1 MLSMEPKSEGI
12 SAQAGAKFRVPGMPP
27 PNVIHA
33 EGPDDLMT
41 AIDAA
46 RILGLSVDMVRR
58 LAKDGRLPFMSTIR
72 GVRLFRRANVE
83 ALAYQRANRG
93 DGGEDSVKQRA
104 KPANKRHNR
113 F

>member
-1 MLSMEPKSEGI
+1 
-12 SAQAGAKFRVPGMPP
+12 MPP
-27 PNVIHA
+27 PTTSQA

-83 ALAYQRANRG
+83 ELAYQRANRKG
-93 DGGEDSVKQRA
+93 REDASVNQAA
-104 KPANKRHNR
+104 KPANKRQHR

>member
-1 MLSMEPKSEGI
+1 
-12 SAQAGAKFRVPGMPP
+12 MPP
-27 PNVIHA
+27 PNSSHA
-33 EGPDDLMT
+33 EAPDDLMT

-83 ALAYQRANRG
+83 QLAQERAQRIDRRDEAV
-93 DGGEDSVKQRA
+93 EATA
-104 KPANKRHNR
+104 KPASQRQHR
-113 F
+113 L

>member
-1 MLSMEPKSEGI
+1 
-12 SAQAGAKFRVPGMPP
+12 MPP
-27 PNVIHA
+27 PNTIQA

-83 ALAYQRANRG
+83 ELAYQRANRG
-93 DGGEDSVKQRA
+93 DRKDDSVDLAAQRA
-104 KPANKRHNR
+104 IRRQHR

>member
-1 MLSMEPKSEGI
+1 
-12 SAQAGAKFRVPGMPP
+12 MPP
-27 PNVIHA
+27 PTTIQA

-83 ALAYQRANRG
+83 ELAYQRANRG
-93 DGGEDSVKQRA
+93 DRRDDSIKQGA
-104 KPANKRHNR
+104 KPANKRQHR

>member
-1 MLSMEPKSEGI
+1 
-12 SAQAGAKFRVPGMPP
+12 MPP
-27 PNVIHA
+27 ISRHP

-72 GVRLFRRANVE
+72 GVRLFRRSSVEQLALLRARGGARKNGTEHANGKAV
-83 ALAYQRANRG
+83 RSSNVN
-93 DGGEDSVKQRA
+93 GGRR
-104 KPANKRHNR
+104 KR
-113 F
+113 